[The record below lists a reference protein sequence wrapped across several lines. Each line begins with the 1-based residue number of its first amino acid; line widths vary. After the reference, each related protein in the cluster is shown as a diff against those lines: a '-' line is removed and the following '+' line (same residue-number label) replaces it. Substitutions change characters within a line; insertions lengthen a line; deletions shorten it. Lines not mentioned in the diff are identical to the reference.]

1 MFKGFT
7 GETIDFLWGIRLN
20 NNREWFEAHKEIYL
34 AELYRPMVE
43 MADELCEYL
52 RSLRPDH
59 GLARKVTR
67 IYRDTR
73 RLFGKGPYKDGL
85 WFCVDQPSEDWR
97 DKPTFYFEI
106 DPDCYSYGLGDMAS
120 PLSMAKLRAR
130 IARDPET
137 MERLMRRLAGQA
149 EFALETEDYKRPK
162 SAAPSPA
169 LEPWFRARSFTIVHQ
184 DKLTEDL
191 FNREIVGRL
200 KRGWEFLLPYYD
212 YFITLDGDPDPPPK
226 EVPS

>member
-73 RLFGKGPYKDGL
+73 RLVLRPGGFGIAAVHGKAPRPDGAGPKAFGKFGSRVRAAGGVCTGASAVQAVKGRGPFQAACALVSG
-85 WFCVDQPSEDWR
+85 SE
-97 DKPTFYFEI
+97 FQH
-106 DPDCYSYGLGDMAS
+106 
-120 PLSMAKLRAR
+120 
-130 IARDPET
+130 
-137 MERLMRRLAGQA
+137 RLQ
-149 EFALETEDYKRPK
+149 E
-162 SAAPSPA
+162 
-169 LEPWFRARSFTIVHQ
+169 
-184 DKLTEDL
+184 
-191 FNREIVGRL
+191 
-200 KRGWEFLLPYYD
+200 
-212 YFITLDGDPDPPPK
+212 
-226 EVPS
+226 